1 LTPPPAHR
9 DSSEQRD
16 GRKLS
21 ILEHTAYGAAGLSLA
36 TVFLLAAWLHPDPAG
51 LGTHTQLHLPPCG
64 FYEVF
69 HKPCPSCGMTTAF
82 VWMMHGHPVRALR
95 AQPAGAAVF
104 MAGAFL
110 AFYLPWAWAKRSPP
124 LAILDA
130 PAFLPVVLAL
140 IMIIL
145 VVWAVRVVY

>member
-1 LTPPPAHR
+1 VHR
-9 DSSEQRD
+9 DTGEQSD
-16 GRKLS
+16 GRRLS
-21 ILEHTAYGAAGLSLA
+21 ILEHAAYGAACLSLV
-36 TVFLLAAWLHPDPAG
+36 TVFVLAAWLHPDPTG

-82 VWMMHGHPVRALR
+82 VWMMHGHPLQALH

-104 MAGAFL
+104 LAAAFL
-110 AFYLPWAWAKRSPP
+110 AFYLPWAWAGRRPP

-140 IMIIL
+140 IAIIL
-145 VVWAVRVVY
+145 VVWAVRVIY

>member
-1 LTPPPAHR
+1 LTPPAVHR
-9 DSSEQRD
+9 DSGKQRD
-16 GRKLS
+16 VRTLS
-21 ILEHTAYGAAGLSLA
+21 TLEHAAYGAACLCLA
-36 TVFLLAAWLHPDPAG
+36 TVFLLAAWLHPDRSG

-82 VWMMHGHPVRALR
+82 VWMMHGHPILALR

-104 MAGAFL
+104 LAGAFL
-110 AFYLPWAWAKRSPP
+110 MVYLPRAWFRRRPP
-124 LAILDA
+124 IAILDA

-140 IMIIL
+140 IAIIL
-145 VVWAVRVVY
+145 VVWAVRVLY

>member
-1 LTPPPAHR
+1 MRGDPGK
-9 DSSEQRD
+9 QIVC
-16 GRKLS
+16 GKLS
-21 ILEHTAYGAAGLSLA
+21 ILEHAVYGAACLSLA

-82 VWMMHGHPVRALR
+82 AWMIHGHPLRAVR

-104 MAGAFL
+104 VAAAFL
-110 AFYLPWAWAKRSPP
+110 LLYLPWAWAKRRPP
-124 LAILDA
+124 LAIFDT

-140 IMIIL
+140 IAIIL
-145 VVWAVRVVY
+145 VVWAVRMLY

>member
-1 LTPPPAHR
+1 LTPPTVHR
-9 DSSEQRD
+9 DTGEQSD
-16 GRKLS
+16 GRRLS
-21 ILEHTAYGAAGLSLA
+21 ILEHAAYGAACLSLV
-36 TVFLLAAWLHPDPAG
+36 TVFVLAAWLHPDPTG

-82 VWMMHGHPVRALR
+82 VWMMHGHPLQALH

-104 MAGAFL
+104 LAAAFL
-110 AFYLPWAWAKRSPP
+110 AFYLPWAWAGRRPP

-140 IMIIL
+140 IAIIL
-145 VVWAVRVVY
+145 VVWAVRVIY